1 MWSKDKQTREA
12 GKIIDIGKELLR
24 RVKNMTTHIATL
36 GENLRKAGNSY
47 NSFIGSMDAKFI
59 PKANELADFFP
70 ELEEKKAKK
79 PALIENA
86 IKESTKIVSIKN
98 QGGNDRE

>member
-1 MWSKDKQTREA
+1 
-12 GKIIDIGKELLR
+12 
-24 RVKNMTTHIATL
+24 
-36 GENLRKAGNSY
+36 
-47 NSFIGSMDAKFI
+47 MDAKFI